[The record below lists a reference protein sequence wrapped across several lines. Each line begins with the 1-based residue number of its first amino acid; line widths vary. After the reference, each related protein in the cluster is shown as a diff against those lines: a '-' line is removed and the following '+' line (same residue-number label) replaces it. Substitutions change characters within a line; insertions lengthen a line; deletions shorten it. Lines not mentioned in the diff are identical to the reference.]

1 MQIISDCR
9 EGSLITQ
16 LTAQNDF
23 YDLSLNITSKNLH
36 LGDIVICD
44 LSENPIVIFERKT
57 LYDLASSIKDGRFKE
72 QSERLINSI
81 SLNNHNICYLIEGNM
96 NSYNEKK
103 GRMEKRALWSAL
115 TDLNYFKGFSVFTT
129 SNTSQTAEYILR
141 YCDKLSREFKKGKLT
156 YEPVSYSETL
166 KSVKKENVTK
176 ENIHL
181 IMLNQIPGI
190 SSKISKV
197 IMDHCGNLQNL
208 INICSNNK
216 NELFN
221 LCTTDKNDKKRKINK
236 STIEKLIN
244 FLI

>member
-1 MQIISDCR
+1 
-9 EGSLITQ
+9 
-16 LTAQNDF
+16 
-23 YDLSLNITSKNLH
+23 
-36 LGDIVICD
+36 
-44 LSENPIVIFERKT
+44 
-57 LYDLASSIKDGRFKE
+57 
-72 QSERLINSI
+72 
-81 SLNNHNICYLIEGNM
+81 M

-103 GRMEKRALWSAL
+103 GRMEKRALWSAM
-115 TDLNYFKGFSVFTT
+115 TDLNYFKGFSVFNTA
-129 SNTSQTAEYILR
+129 NTSQTAEYILR
-141 YCDKLSREFKKGKLT
+141 YCDKLSREFKKGKFT
-156 YEPVSYSETL
+156 YEPVTYSETL

-208 INICSNNK
+208 INICNNNK
-216 NELFN
+216 EELFN

>member
-9 EGSLITQ
+9 ENSLLTQ
-16 LTAQNDF
+16 LHAQNEF

-36 LGDIVICD
+36 LGDIIISD
-44 LSENPIVIFERKT
+44 ISENPIVIFERKT

-72 QSERLINSI
+72 QSERLINSN
-81 SLNNHNICYLIEGNM
+81 SLNNHNICYLIEGSM

-115 TDLNYFKGFSVFTT
+115 TDLNYFKGFSIFSTVDTR
-129 SNTSQTAEYILR
+129 QTAEFILR

-156 YEPVSYSETL
+156 YEQVTYSDTV
-166 KSVKKENVTK
+166 KSVKKENITK
-176 ENIHL
+176 ENIHI

-190 SSKISKV
+190 SSKISKA
-197 IMDHCGNLQNL
+197 IMDHCGNLQKL
-208 INICSNNK
+208 IDICNTNK
-216 NELFN
+216 EELFE

-236 STIEKLIN
+236 TTIEKLIN